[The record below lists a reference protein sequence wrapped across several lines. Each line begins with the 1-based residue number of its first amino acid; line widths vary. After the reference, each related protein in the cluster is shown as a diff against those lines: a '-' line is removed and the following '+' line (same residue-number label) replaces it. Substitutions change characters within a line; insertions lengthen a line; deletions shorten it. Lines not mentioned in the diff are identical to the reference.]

1 MKTWHGL
8 VQGYL
13 DDLRRRG
20 RSPRT
25 LTAMSYWLERWKTF
39 CQAEGV
45 ERPADLAEGHLA
57 AYRRRL
63 EHGLGL
69 SGRPLSPSTADLALR
84 AVRAVL
90 AFATERGLLLVNPA
104 AGLVLRRPVVQR
116 RRILS
121 VEEMESFLSLPDPRR
136 AIGLRDRAIWEV
148 LYGAGLRGAE
158 CCGLDLA
165 DLDFAQR
172 TLLVRRGKGA
182 KDRLLPMGE
191 TAREVLECYLEAGR
205 PQFEDP
211 HSPPALFLNRDGTRI
226 TPKTLRER
234 LALYLDQA
242 WLSGVRPTVHS
253 LRHSCA
259 AHLLEGGADLLEI
272 REFLGH
278 ASVETTQIYTHL
290 LPLDVMAEHG
300 RTHPRAELDRRAMME
315 SDEPE
320 DE

>member
-1 MKTWHGL
+1 MKSWHGL
-8 VQGYL
+8 VLGYL
-13 DDLRRRG
+13 DELRSRG
-20 RSPRT
+20 RSPQT
-25 LTAMSYWLERWKTF
+25 LSAMGYWLERWKAF
-39 CQAEGV
+39 CRAQGV
-45 ERPADLAEGHLA
+45 ERPADLTESHLA

-63 EHGLGL
+63 EHGLGP
-69 SGRPLSPSTADLALR
+69 SGRPLSPATVDLALR

-90 AFATERGLLLVNPA
+90 GFAVERGELLVSPA
-104 AGLVLRRPVVQR
+104 AGLVLRRPVAQR

-121 VEEMESFLSLPDPRR
+121 VEEMELFLNVPDPRR

-148 LYGAGLRGAE
+148 LYGAGLRSFE

-191 TAREVLECYLEAGR
+191 AVREACERYLEAGR
-205 PQFEDP
+205 PKFEDP
-211 HSPPALFLNRDGTRI
+211 YSPPALFLRRDGVRI
-226 TPKTLRER
+226 TPRTLMDRMR
-234 LALYLDQA
+234 LYLAQA
-242 WLSGVRPTVHS
+242 WLPGAQPTVHS

-259 AHLLEGGADLLEI
+259 SHLMEGGADLLEI

-278 ASVETTQIYTHL
+278 SCVSTTQIYTRL
-290 LPLDVMAEHG
+290 VPLDLMAEHR

-320 DE
+320 NE

>member
-1 MKTWHGL
+1 MKTWQGL

-13 DDLRRRG
+13 DELRIRG

-25 LTAMSYWLERWKTF
+25 LTAMGYWLERWKAF
-39 CQAEGV
+39 CRAEGV
-45 ERPADLAEGHLA
+45 ECPADLTEGHLA

-63 EHGLGL
+63 EHGPGL
-69 SGRPLSPSTADLALR
+69 SGRPLSPATADLALR

-90 AFATERGLLLVNPA
+90 GFAVERGELLVNPA
-104 AGLVLRRPVVQR
+104 AGMVLRRPVVQR

-121 VEEMESFLSLPDPRR
+121 MEEMELFLSLPDPRR

-148 LYGAGLRGAE
+148 LYGTGLRSSE

-191 TAREVLECYLEAGR
+191 TAREALERYLEAGR
-205 PQFEDP
+205 PRFEDP

-226 TPKTLRER
+226 TTKTLQER
-234 LALYLDQA
+234 LRLYLDQA
-242 WLSGVRPTVHS
+242 WLKGARPTVHS
-253 LRHSCA
+253 LRHSFA
-259 AHLLEGGADLLEI
+259 AHLLEGGAGLLEI

-278 ASVETTQIYTHL
+278 SSVQTTQIYTQL
-290 LPLDVMAEHG
+290 VPIDVMAEHG

-315 SDEPE
+315 ADEPE
-320 DE
+320 NE